1 MLGKRCQR
9 IRTLHVFFV
18 CVVVGLRCLFQYVH
32 SLCHQRLGML
42 LFIQMQL
49 CTTTLRDWLV
59 KRNEDISHT
68 TGKYQGKEFV
78 SIGSISL
85 NVLFLPFLSDG
96 QVDKSAVVE
105 IFRQVVEGVSYI
117 HSQALLH
124 RDLKV
129 TASASDIAITKCVP
143 SVRFYSFI
151 STSSFSL
158 SFPQRSN
165 DEASGQV
172 RVERSVA
179 FICYAIAFT
188 RD

>member
-1 MLGKRCQR
+1 MS
-9 IRTLHVFFV
+9 FFV

-59 KRNEDISHT
+59 KRNEEISHT

-129 TASASDIAITKCVP
+129 TASASDIAITKCVRV
-143 SVRFYSFI
+143 STLSFLLHL
-151 STSSFSL
+151 SL
-158 SFPQRSN
+158 SLFPN
-165 DEASGQV
+165 DPTMKQV
-172 RVERSVA
+172 ANLGWKDLKLLFVTQSLLQE
-179 FICYAIAFT
+179 IKKITLTKCL
-188 RD
+188 

>member
-1 MLGKRCQR
+1 MS
-9 IRTLHVFFV
+9 FFV

-59 KRNEDISHT
+59 KRNEEISHT

-172 RVERSVA
+172 RVERSEA